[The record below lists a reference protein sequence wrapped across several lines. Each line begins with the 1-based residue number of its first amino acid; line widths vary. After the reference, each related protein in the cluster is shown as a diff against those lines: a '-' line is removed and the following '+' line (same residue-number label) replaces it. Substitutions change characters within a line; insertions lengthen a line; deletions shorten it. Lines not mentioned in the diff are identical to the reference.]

1 MNHELQ
7 MKKLPQQQRNTKSRA
22 ALCEGLLLLLM
33 EKPFEEI
40 TAKDITARAEV
51 GYATF
56 FRHYPDKETL
66 LHHLSADEIKRLLG
80 MSMPIFYTVDSLASN
95 QAVCAYVWEH
105 RRLWTGLLT
114 GGAAAILKEEYLRQA
129 LTLFEEAANPKS
141 WLPGDLAVTF
151 AVNSLL
157 EILTWW
163 LKQTEPPS
171 IKQMAEILNRLTV
184 IPVMGEVSANLAT
197 HGG

>member
-1 MNHELQ
+1 MNQ
-7 MKKLPQQQRNTKSRA
+7 KAPKRPPQAQQQRNTRSRA
-22 ALCEGLLLLLM
+22 ALCEGLLLSLM

-40 TAKDITARAEV
+40 TVKDITAKAGV

-56 FRHYPDKETL
+56 FRHYPDKEAL

-80 MSMPIFYTVDSLASN
+80 MTIPIFLTADSLSSN
-95 QAVCAYVWEH
+95 HALCAYVWEH
-105 RRLWTGLLT
+105 RELWTGLLT

-129 LTLFEEAANPKS
+129 LALIEDAATPKS

-151 AVNSLL
+151 SVNSLL

-163 LKQTEPPS
+163 LKQTDPPS

-184 IPVMGEVSANLAT
+184 MPVMGDAIRKSPQ
-197 HGG
+197 

>member
-1 MNHELQ
+1 MNQKMPGHI
-7 MKKLPQQQRNTKSRA
+7 PRQQRNTRSRA
-22 ALCEGLLLLLM
+22 ALCEGLLLSLL

-40 TAKDITARAEV
+40 TAKDITAKAGV

-56 FRHYPDKETL
+56 FRHYPDKEAL

-80 MSMPIFYTVDSLASN
+80 MTIPIFYAVDSLSSY
-95 QAVCAYVWEH
+95 QALCAYVWEH

-114 GGAAAILKEEYLRQA
+114 GGASTILKEEYLRQA
-129 LTLFEEAANPKS
+129 LELVEEAANPKS

-151 AVNSLL
+151 CVTSLL

-163 LKQTEPPS
+163 LKQADPPS
-171 IKQMAEILNRLTV
+171 TRQMAEILNRLTV
-184 IPVMGEVSANLAT
+184 TPVMGGAT
-197 HGG
+197 EK